1 MSENINFEL
10 VIIGYAIYLLFWEK
24 LPEWGTLF
32 NRIIKTLPKHLQ
44 KLYADWRCPY
54 CSGFWIAL
62 ALHALTGLQ
71 TLPALSTMPAYLGM
85 AGAPLA
91 WFLDALAT
99 AFLVLLTHLAL
110 SAIAGPAI
118 QGHKIKAEF
127 MASMKQKADNE

>member
-1 MSENINFEL
+1 MENINFEL

-32 NRIIKTLPKHLQ
+32 NRMIEILPKSLQ

-62 ALHALTGLQ
+62 SLHALTGLQ
-71 TLPALSTMPAYLGM
+71 TLPALSAMPAYLG
-85 AGAPLA
+85 ATGLVLG

-99 AFLVLLTHLAL
+99 ATLVLGVHLII
-110 SAIAGPAI
+110 SAISGPAI
-118 QGHKIKAEF
+118 QGHKMKADL
-127 MASMKQKADNE
+127 MASMKEESK

>member
-1 MSENINFEL
+1 
-10 VIIGYAIYLLFWEK
+10 
-24 LPEWGTLF
+24 
-32 NRIIKTLPKHLQ
+32 
-44 KLYADWRCPY
+44 
-54 CSGFWIAL
+54 
-62 ALHALTGLQ
+62 
-71 TLPALSTMPAYLGM
+71 M
-85 AGAPLA
+85 AGVPLA

>member
-1 MSENINFEL
+1 MQRINFEL

-32 NRIIKTLPKHLQ
+32 NRIIEALPKPLQ
-44 KLYADWRCPY
+44 QLYGDWRCPY
-54 CSGFWIAL
+54 CSGFWVAL

-71 TLPALSTMPAYLGM
+71 TLPALSTMPAYLGA
-85 AGAPLA
+85 AGLPLA

-99 AFLVLLTHLAL
+99 AALVLVTHLAI

-118 QGHKIKAEF
+118 AGHKLKAEF
-127 MASMKQKADNE
+127 KQSMKQKEQ